1 MLIRVNHKLY
11 ASFFKQSFVHPT
23 LKAEQGANM
32 TMLLRVKMMRKH
44 DVEGR
49 LVLTMKVM
57 LMTIMLMTRV
67 SMMMMMM
74 TTTLR
79 GGGWC
84 CPGDKCSSPQ
94 PDTLHFSPPRPPL
107 PSVLF
112 SKLFLVFVGVTVK
125 VEILHWGQSDPSLQK
140 KLQNNHFHSRPI
152 HGANISEIFHSL
164 EPQNQIIFNLSLIF
178 ETHTSTR
185 LLTVSLTP
193 QLLLPQFN

>member
-1 MLIRVNHKLY
+1 MKLVFPNANTSEPQITRILFETKFCPSY
-11 ASFFKQSFVHPT
+11 
-23 LKAEQGANM
+23 LKGRAGSECDDA
-32 TMLLRVKMMRKH
+32 VACDDDED

-49 LVLTMKVM
+49 LVLTMNVM

-67 SMMMMMM
+67 SMMMMT

-125 VEILHWGQSDPSLQK
+125 VEILHRGQSDLLLKRTSKQPFSQSPYSWCKYL
-140 KLQNNHFHSRPI
+140 P
-152 HGANISEIFHSL
+152 NISFTRAT
-164 EPQNQIIFNLSLIF
+164 EPNNI
-178 ETHTSTR
+178 
-185 LLTVSLTP
+185 
-193 QLLLPQFN
+193 QLVPNI

>member
-1 MLIRVNHKLY
+1 MLIRVNHK
-11 ASFFKQSFVHPT
+11 SFFKQSFVHPT

-32 TMLLRVKMMRKH
+32 RMLLRVKMMRKH

-49 LVLTMKVM
+49 LVLTMMVM

-67 SMMMMMM
+67 SMMMMM

-125 VEILHWGQSDPSLQK
+125 VKILHRGQSDPSLQK
-140 KLQNNHFHSRPI
+140 KNFKTTIFTVALFMVQISPKYFI
-152 HGANISEIFHSL
+152 H
-164 EPQNQIIFNLSLIF
+164 
-178 ETHTSTR
+178 
-185 LLTVSLTP
+185 
-193 QLLLPQFN
+193 